1 MKLTIATFIAAAIAI
16 PALSQSLQ
24 KADEDKA
31 EVKIVAVVAGT
42 TITDEQLE
50 VAASEQLSLLQTER
64 LAFEAGQRRKRHQIL
79 ENQLHKMVDEELLKR
94 ESEAQGL
101 SRKELLKLEVSSQV
115 KETTPEDVDKF
126 YEANKARIRS
136 PKKQMAD
143 RITQH
148 LDQMKNQQAYQSF
161 LNQLGQKYEA
171 SYLLEPFYEK
181 SKRRG
186 IPLQVRS
193 TPR

>member
-1 MKLTIATFIAAAIAI
+1 MKLTIATFIAAAIAV

-24 KADEDKA
+24 NADEDKA

-94 ESEAQGL
+94 ES
-101 SRKELLKLEVSSQV
+101 
-115 KETTPEDVDKF
+115 
-126 YEANKARIRS
+126 
-136 PKKQMAD
+136 
-143 RITQH
+143 
-148 LDQMKNQQAYQSF
+148 
-161 LNQLGQKYEA
+161 
-171 SYLLEPFYEK
+171 
-181 SKRRG
+181 
-186 IPLQVRS
+186 
-193 TPR
+193 